1 MKVRLSI
8 GRRTTLD
15 WKRQSLQG
23 AQLMAAANFKGLK
36 KSFQV
41 EEICRTDGLS
51 SEMMHLKI

>member
-1 MKVRLSI
+1 
-8 GRRTTLD
+8 
-15 WKRQSLQG
+15 
-23 AQLMAAANFKGLK
+23 MAAANFKGLK